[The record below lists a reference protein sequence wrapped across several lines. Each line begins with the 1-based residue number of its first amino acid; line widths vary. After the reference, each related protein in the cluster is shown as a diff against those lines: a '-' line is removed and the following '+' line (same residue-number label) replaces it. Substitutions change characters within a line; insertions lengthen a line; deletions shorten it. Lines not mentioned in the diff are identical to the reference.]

1 MHCFAPLVRPDSRI
15 LILGS
20 YPSPL
25 SFESGFYYGHPRNR
39 FWPMIAALTGRP
51 VPQTVDEKKQL
62 LIDSHIALWDVL
74 DSCEIKGAADASIR
88 NPVVN
93 PISSILADSR
103 IQAVFFN
110 GAKAAQL
117 FARHCAPLPVP
128 SFRMPSTSPAN
139 AAWNI
144 ERLKSEWSA
153 ILPYLKN
160 EEE

>member
-1 MHCFAPLVRPDSRI
+1 MMKCFAPVKTDSSKI

-39 FWPMIAALTGRP
+39 FWPMLAELLGEARP
-51 VPQTVDEKKQL
+51 ESVGEK
-62 LIDSHIALWDVL
+62 IALLKGHDIAIWDVL

-93 PISSILADSR
+93 DILSLIEGSH

-110 GAKAAQL
+110 GAKSEEL
-117 FARHCAPLPVP
+117 YKRYCTPLPVP
-128 SFRMPSTSPAN
+128 SYRMPSTSPAN
-139 AAWNI
+139 AAWNM
-144 ERLKSEWSA
+144 ERLKGQWKR
-153 ILPYLKN
+153 ILEYVR
-160 EEE
+160 

>member
-1 MHCFAPLVRPDSRI
+1 MKCFAPVRTDSSKI

-39 FWPMIAALTGRP
+39 FWPMLAELLGEARP
-51 VPQTVDEKKQL
+51 ESVEEK
-62 LIDSHIALWDVL
+62 IALLKRHDIAIWDVL

-93 PISSILADSR
+93 DVLPLVENSH

-110 GAKAAQL
+110 GAKSEEL
-117 FARHCAPLPVP
+117 YKRYCPPLPVP

-139 AAWNI
+139 AAWNM
-144 ERLKSEWSA
+144 ERLKGQWKK
-153 ILPYLKN
+153 ILEYVK
-160 EEE
+160 